1 MKILLK
7 VGLLI
12 VLLLNTTLASKL
24 DVCFTPPSGCSEKI
38 IEEINS
44 SKASIYVQAY
54 GFTSK
59 TIADSLINAHL
70 RGVKVS
76 VILDRSNITQGY
88 SKFKDLK
95 NAGINVTL
103 DVVPGIAHNKVMI
116 IDGDTLETGSFNFAK
131 SAEFANSENVLVVR
145 GEPAV
150 VAQYQAHFD
159 SRWKIAHQSG

>member
-7 VGLLI
+7 IGLLI

-59 TIADSLINAHL
+59 TIADSLIKAHL
-70 RGVKVS
+70 RGVKVQ
-76 VILDRSNITQGY
+76 VILDRSNMSKKGY
-88 SKFKDLK
+88 SKLMDLK
-95 NAGINVTL
+95 EAGIDISL
-103 DVVPGIAHNKVMI
+103 DIVPGIAHNKVMI
-116 IDGDTLETGSFNFAK
+116 IDEKKVITGSFNFTEAADK
-131 SAEFANSENVLVVR
+131 RNSENVIIIEDKETVK
-145 GEPAV
+145 
-150 VAQYQAHFD
+150 QYLNNWYN
-159 SRWKIAHQSG
+159 RKK